1 MMPANLIIHV
11 WKNKSKCRTYTRNKI
26 NYTWITD
33 LNTKCKYIKL
43 LGDNIG
49 ENLVNFGFGDDFLDT
64 IPKAWSMKEKS
75 WISLKLNFGSVKD
88 KVMRMKHK
96 PRLE

>member
-1 MMPANLIIHV
+1 M
-11 WKNKSKCRTYTRNKI
+11 
-26 NYTWITD
+26 
-33 LNTKCKYIKL
+33 KL
-43 LGDNIG
+43 LENNIAEDLGD
-49 ENLVNFGFGDDFLDT
+49 FGFGDDFLDT